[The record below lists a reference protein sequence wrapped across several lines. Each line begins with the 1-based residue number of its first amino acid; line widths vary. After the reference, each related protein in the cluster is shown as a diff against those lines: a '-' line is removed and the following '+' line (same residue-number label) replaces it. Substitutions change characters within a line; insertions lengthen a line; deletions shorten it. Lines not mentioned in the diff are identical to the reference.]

1 MAFLSAQ
8 VRGDRC
14 KTLTKGTRPGF
25 STVRPRA
32 IAKFLPHAL
41 EVASPLRRR
50 ACAKFAIKDC
60 LDAMFIVG
68 VRVPIDS
75 LGWGGGRGIAV

>member
-1 MAFLSAQ
+1 MLVGAGRVVTGIISA
-8 VRGDRC
+8 
-14 KTLTKGTRPGF
+14 
-25 STVRPRA
+25 
-32 IAKFLPHAL
+32 
-41 EVASPLRRR
+41 LRRR

-75 LGWGGGRGIAV
+75 LGWGGGRWYRGLNKLLRHL